1 MPTRRCAK
9 RADRSPARRC
19 SPVFFAK
26 EKPTLSSSL
35 LLQFPAC
42 HPVTTDVRWYQS
54 YREVTTMARTQQKG
68 LRLRPEE
75 EKDLKRIAEYEGRS
89 EQDVLRDSLRMYVHA
104 SDDRRNFLASVEQ
117 GWVEIR
123 SGLGE
128 VVSDDDDFFETLS
141 KEIRD
146 SNAPT

>member
-1 MPTRRCAK
+1 
-9 RADRSPARRC
+9 
-19 SPVFFAK
+19 
-26 EKPTLSSSL
+26 
-35 LLQFPAC
+35 
-42 HPVTTDVRWYQS
+42 
-54 YREVTTMARTQQKG
+54 MARTRQKG
-68 LRLRPEE
+68 LRLQPEE
-75 EKDLKRIAEYEGRS
+75 EMDLKRVAEYEGRS

-104 SDDRRNFLASVEQ
+104 SDERRNFLASVEQ

-128 VVSDDDDFFETLS
+128 VVSDGDDFFETLG

>member
-1 MPTRRCAK
+1 
-9 RADRSPARRC
+9 
-19 SPVFFAK
+19 
-26 EKPTLSSSL
+26 
-35 LLQFPAC
+35 
-42 HPVTTDVRWYQS
+42 
-54 YREVTTMARTQQKG
+54 MARTQQKG

-104 SDDRRNFLASVEQ
+104 ADDRRKFLASVEQ
-117 GWVEIR
+117 GWVEVR

-128 VVSDDDDFFETLS
+128 VVSDDDDFFESLS

-146 SNAPT
+146 SNAPA

>member
-1 MPTRRCAK
+1 
-9 RADRSPARRC
+9 
-19 SPVFFAK
+19 
-26 EKPTLSSSL
+26 
-35 LLQFPAC
+35 
-42 HPVTTDVRWYQS
+42 
-54 YREVTTMARTQQKG
+54 MARTQQKG

-75 EKDLKRIAEYEGRS
+75 EKDLKRVAEYEGRS

-104 SDDRRNFLASVEQ
+104 ADDRRNFLASVEQ

-128 VVSDDDDFFETLS
+128 VVSDDDDFFESLS

-146 SNAPT
+146 PNATT

>member
-1 MPTRRCAK
+1 
-9 RADRSPARRC
+9 
-19 SPVFFAK
+19 
-26 EKPTLSSSL
+26 
-35 LLQFPAC
+35 
-42 HPVTTDVRWYQS
+42 
-54 YREVTTMARTQQKG
+54 MARTQQKG

-104 SDDRRNFLASVEQ
+104 ADDRRKFLASVEQ
-117 GWVEIR
+117 GWVEVR

-128 VVSDDDDFFETLS
+128 VVSDDDDFFESLS

-146 SNAPT
+146 ANAPA